1 MKRHFVIIALCSIVL
16 SLTSCIKPANE
27 SFVGTYKGTLITTY
41 TINVQGNYETNV
53 EDTDFTIAI
62 AQGDK
67 RDEVIAT
74 CSAYGQNFTLNGT
87 VDDDHVMF
95 DPCTINTSVSDL
107 FENEIP
113 ILGSLTT
120 QVDHT
125 IEISGTLDEENNY
138 LVIDGNVFGTI
149 TATIL
154 TQIAAFPYTGT
165 VKGVLYR

>member
-87 VDDDHVMF
+87 VDDDQDRKSTRLNSSHQ
-95 DPCTINTSVSDL
+95 I
-107 FENEIP
+107 
-113 ILGSLTT
+113 
-120 QVDHT
+120 
-125 IEISGTLDEENNY
+125 ISY
-138 LVIDGNVFGTI
+138 AVFC
-149 TATIL
+149 L
-154 TQIAAFPYTGT
+154 
-165 VKGVLYR
+165 KKKK